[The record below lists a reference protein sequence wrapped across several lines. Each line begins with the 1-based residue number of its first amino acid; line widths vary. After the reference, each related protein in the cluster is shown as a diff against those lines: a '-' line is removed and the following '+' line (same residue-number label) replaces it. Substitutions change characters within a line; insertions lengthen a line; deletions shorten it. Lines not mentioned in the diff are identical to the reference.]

1 MEPENIYILGDFD
14 VCHDGEQ
21 VSHMSWYALE
31 PDRFVLRAPS
41 RRIYADITAQNAWF
55 YRGDVRYTF
64 RLPRQSEGKRVF
76 LEALSPDCTLAKVL
90 VNGQE
95 TGVMMT
101 RPYRLEITGRLTE
114 AENRVEVIACGHN
127 RNALGPHHHV
137 KGVTKFTGVSTFEGV
152 RGYEDFV
159 SPEITGESTWMDEY
173 AVIPF
178 GIGPLSLR
186 IIE

>member
-1 MEPENIYILGDFD
+1 MPPKAARWISSWVKFLSRIKNIFFYAVEAENIYILGDFD

-101 RPYRLEITGRLTE
+101 RPYRLEITRTADRSGKPGRGD
-114 AENRVEVIACGHN
+114 R
-127 RNALGPHHHV
+127 
-137 KGVTKFTGVSTFEGV
+137 
-152 RGYEDFV
+152 
-159 SPEITGESTWMDEY
+159 
-173 AVIPF
+173 
-178 GIGPLSLR
+178 LR
-186 IIE
+186 T